1 MTLEALQ
8 DAVVVDRVHKWY
20 RVYASPT
27 ERIKR
32 VLGRPSRHLD
42 FQALDDVS
50 FEVAPG
56 SAVGI
61 IGENGAGKTTLLKL
75 IAGTTQPTA
84 GAVAV
89 RGVVAAILELGAAFH
104 PEFSGRDNAIL
115 YGALMG
121 LDREAMEGRLQKIF
135 DFAELGEFIHQP
147 IKSYST
153 GMAMRLAFAVATH
166 VDPDVLVVDEALA
179 VGDGYFQKKC
189 VDRIRTIRERGTTI
203 LFCSHSMY
211 YVSLFCNRVI
221 WLRNGRIEADGSA
234 QEVVTAYEEFL
245 VNREKRR
252 LDAEATGDDASNIAR
267 GQTAMIRGIRV
278 LDDRGEELSTYRP
291 GMGLVVEVEWEAVD
305 PDADLHLGVA
315 IERGDGMR
323 LFGVATFLD
332 EMPALSGTGEH
343 RARLRVIDLPIAKG
357 TYSVTAYL
365 FDGSGLHIWDQ
376 AMLTDRLTPENDD
389 WAPALLQLDHRWE
402 FES

>member
-1 MTLEALQ
+1 VALEAMK
-8 DAVVVDRVHKWY
+8 DAVVVDRVHKWF

-42 FQALDDVS
+42 FQALNEVS
-50 FEVAPG
+50 FSVTPG
-56 SAVGI
+56 TAVGI

-75 IAGTTQPTA
+75 VAGTTKPTA
-84 GAVAV
+84 GSVAV

-104 PEFSGRDNAIL
+104 PEFSGRDNAVL
-115 YGALMG
+115 YGAMMG
-121 LDREAMEGRLQKIF
+121 LDRADMESRLEGICA
-135 DFAELGEFIHQP
+135 FAELGEFIHHP

-153 GMAMRLAFAVATH
+153 GMVMRLAFAVATH

-189 VDRIRTIRERGTTI
+189 VDRIQAIRDRGTTI

-211 YVSLFCNRVI
+211 YVSLFCNRVL
-221 WLRNGRIEADGSA
+221 WLKEGRIERDGSA
-234 QEVVTAYEEFL
+234 SEVVTAYEEFL

-252 LDAEATGDDASNIAR
+252 LDAASAEGEPELAR
-267 GQTAMIRGIRV
+267 GQQAMIRSIRV
-278 LDDRGEELSTYRP
+278 LDEAGSVIDRYHP
-291 GMGLVVEVEWEAVD
+291 GMALVLELEWEAVD
-305 PDADLHLGVA
+305 PAAEVHVGVA

-323 LFGVATFLD
+323 IFGVATFL
-332 EMPALSGTGEH
+332 EQMPALSGAGVR
-343 RARLRVIDLPIAKG
+343 RARVRVDRLPVAKG
-357 TYSVTAYL
+357 TYSVTGYL

-376 AMLTDRLTPENDD
+376 AILTDHLRPAGED
-389 WAPALLQLDHRWE
+389 WAPALLELDHGWE
-402 FES
+402 FEE